1 MDKMLALAERSVP
14 RYTSYPT
21 APHFSADVGPRIYAD
36 WLDALPQAATLSLYL
51 HVPFCTELCRYC
63 GCTTKAVRRRPP
75 VDAYA
80 QLLHAEIELLRAAI
94 GARRVVHLHW
104 GGGTPSILGANHL
117 PALVDRLTTSFDFTN
132 LQQHAIELDPRRLD
146 ATLVSTLAR
155 IRVTRASLGVQEFS
169 LHVQHAIG
177 RLQPFGQVEQAVAA
191 LRAAGIANINID
203 LMYGLARQTVGDVIR
218 SAELAAALKPARLA
232 LFGYAHVPWFKPHQR
247 LIEEAALPGAGE
259 RMAQMPAAAETL
271 EECGYV
277 PIGLDHFALPGDD
290 LWRAARTGRL
300 HRNFQGYTTDPADAL
315 IGLGASSI
323 GRLPQGYVQND
334 PRSALTRAPSR
345 AVNLPRRRASSCP
358 AKIACG
364 RASLSV
370 S

>member
-1 MDKMLALAERSVP
+1 MIDLTTESSGQGLGMDKMLALAERSVP

-21 APHFSADVGPRIYAD
+21 APHFSDDIGPRIYAE

-117 PALVDRLTTSFDFTN
+117 AALLDRLTATFDFTN
-132 LQQHAIELDPRRLD
+132 LQEHAIELDPRRLD
-146 ATLVSTLAR
+146 AALVSTLAR

-169 LHVQHAIG
+169 PHVQQAIG

-203 LMYGLARQTVGDVIR
+203 LITVWPGR
-218 SAELAAALKPARLA
+218 PSA
-232 LFGYAHVPWFKPHQR
+232 
-247 LIEEAALPGAGE
+247 
-259 RMAQMPAAAETL
+259 T
-271 EECGYV
+271 
-277 PIGLDHFALPGDD
+277 
-290 LWRAARTGRL
+290 
-300 HRNFQGYTTDPADAL
+300 
-315 IGLGASSI
+315 
-323 GRLPQGYVQND
+323 
-334 PRSALTRAPSR
+334 
-345 AVNLPRRRASSCP
+345 
-358 AKIACG
+358 
-364 RASLSV
+364 
-370 S
+370 